1 MTRTIL
7 LVAAHPD
14 DEVLG
19 CGGTLARHAANG
31 DDVHVLFFADGT
43 SSRLGVGATDQ
54 LICARS
60 SEAIEAAKVMGI
72 NPPQFLGF
80 PDQRLDSEDFLDLT
94 RALESVVFKLSPMIV
109 YTHHGSDLNLDHR
122 LAYRAVLTACRP
134 VPGSTVKEIYAFET
148 LSSTEWSDRGI
159 GPGFNPNRFV
169 DISDQLERKLNALAV
184 YRSELREFPH
194 PRSLEG
200 ARALARVR
208 GACVGVAAAEAFEV
222 IRQIER

>member
-1 MTRTIL
+1 
-7 LVAAHPD
+7 
-14 DEVLG
+14 
-19 CGGTLARHAANG
+19 
-31 DDVHVLFFADGT
+31 
-43 SSRLGVGATDQ
+43 
-54 LICARS
+54 
-60 SEAIEAAKVMGI
+60 
-72 NPPQFLGF
+72 
-80 PDQRLDSEDFLDLT
+80 
-94 RALESVVFKLSPMIV
+94 
-109 YTHHGSDLNLDHR
+109 
-122 LAYRAVLTACRP
+122 
-134 VPGSTVKEIYAFET
+134 VKEIYAFET

-159 GPGFNPNRFV
+159 GPSFNPNRFV

>member
-43 SSRLGVGATDQ
+43 SSRLGAGATDE
-54 LICARS
+54 LIRARS

-169 DISDQLERKLNALAV
+169 DISDQLERKLSALAA
-184 YRSELREFPH
+184 YGSELREFPH

-200 ARALARVR
+200 VRALARVR
-208 GACVGVAAAEAFEV
+208 GACVGVEAAEAFEV
-222 IRQIER
+222 IRQIKR